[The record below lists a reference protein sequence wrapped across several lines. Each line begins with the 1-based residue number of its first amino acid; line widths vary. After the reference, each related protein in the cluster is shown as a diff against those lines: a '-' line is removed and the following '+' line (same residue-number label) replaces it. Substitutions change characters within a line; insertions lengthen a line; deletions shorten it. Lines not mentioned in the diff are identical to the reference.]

1 MNYTINIADI
11 SALPYKAE
19 HLVQDQNVYTQQ
31 KDKDKKKKYDL
42 PKDLGR
48 D

>member
-31 KDKDKKKKYDL
+31 KDKDKKKIRLAKG
-42 PKDLGR
+42 PR
-48 D
+48 A